1 MTIDASEVSGQ
12 LTKRPRRLRTTER
25 LRALVRESR
34 VSAEQLV
41 MPHFVLP
48 TDRAE
53 EPVESMPGISR
64 YGVKNLAER
73 VLADADL
80 GIRAVLL
87 FGTPEDGKKNE
98 RGTLASSPSSAVARA
113 VETLKQRAG
122 DEIVVITDVCLCA
135 YTSHGH
141 CGVLRD
147 GKVINDETLP
157 LLKDIALAHAGA
169 GADLV
174 APSDM
179 MDGRVAAIRRGLDEA
194 DYEDVGILSYAAKYA
209 SAYYGPFRD
218 ATESTPATGDR
229 KAYQMDPANVR
240 EAIREAYLDEQEGAD
255 MLMVKPAL
263 AYLDVVR
270 AVREETRLPLATY
283 NVSGEYSAVKAAAA
297 RGWLDEA
304 AVVRENLVA
313 MTRAGADLIITY
325 HSREALERG
334 WL

>member
-1 MTIDASEVSGQ
+1 MTIDSSEVSAH
-12 LTKRPRRLRTTER
+12 LTNRPRRLRTTER

-53 EPVESMPGISR
+53 DPVESMPGISR
-64 YGVKNLAER
+64 YGVKNLVER

-87 FGTPEDGKKNE
+87 FGTPEDGKKDE
-98 RGTLASSPSSAVARA
+98 RGTPASSPSSAVARA
-113 VETLKQRAG
+113 VEALKQRAG

-169 GADLV
+169 GADVV

-179 MDGRVAAIRRGLDEA
+179 MDGRVAAIRKGLDEA
-194 DYEDVGILSYAAKYA
+194 NYEDVGILSYAAKYA

-218 ATESTPATGDR
+218 AAESTPSTGDR

-240 EAIREAYLDEQEGAD
+240 EAIREAHLDEQEGAD

-263 AYLDVVR
+263 AYLDVIR
-270 AVREETRLPLATY
+270 AVRQETRLPLATY
-283 NVSGEYSAVKAAAA
+283 NVSDEYSAVKAAAA

>member
-1 MTIDASEVSGQ
+1 MTIDSSEVSAH
-12 LTKRPRRLRTTER
+12 LTNRPRRLRTTER

-53 EPVESMPGISR
+53 DPVESMPGISR
-64 YGVKNLAER
+64 YGVKNLVER

-87 FGTPEDGKKNE
+87 FGTPEDGKKDE
-98 RGTLASSPSSAVARA
+98 RGTPASSPSSAVARA
-113 VETLKQRAG
+113 VEALKQRAG

-169 GADLV
+169 GADVV

-179 MDGRVAAIRRGLDEA
+179 MDGRVAAIRKGLDEA
-194 DYEDVGILSYAAKYA
+194 NYEDVGILSYAAKYA

-218 ATESTPATGDR
+218 AAESTPSTGDR

-240 EAIREAYLDEQEGAD
+240 EAIREAHLDEQEGAD

-263 AYLDVVR
+263 AYLDVIR
-270 AVREETRLPLATY
+270 AVRQETRLPLATY
-283 NVSGEYSAVKAAAA
+283 NVSGEYSTVKAAAA

-304 AVVRENLVA
+304 TVVRENLVG

>member
-1 MTIDASEVSGQ
+1 MTIDSSEVSAH
-12 LTKRPRRLRTTER
+12 LTNRPRRLRTTER

-53 EPVESMPGISR
+53 DPVESMPGISR
-64 YGVKNLAER
+64 YGVKNLVER

-87 FGTPEDGKKNE
+87 FGTPEDGKKDE
-98 RGTLASSPSSAVARA
+98 RGTPASSPSSAVARA
-113 VETLKQRAG
+113 VEALKQRAG

-169 GADLV
+169 GADVV

-179 MDGRVAAIRRGLDEA
+179 MDGRVAAIRKGLDEA
-194 DYEDVGILSYAAKYA
+194 NYEDVGILSYAAKYA

-218 ATESTPATGDR
+218 AAESIPSTGDR

-240 EAIREAYLDEQEGAD
+240 EAIREAHLDEQEGAD

-263 AYLDVVR
+263 AYLDVIR
-270 AVREETRLPLATY
+270 AVRQETRLPLATY

-304 AVVRENLVA
+304 TVVRENLVG

>member
-1 MTIDASEVSGQ
+1 MTIDSSEVSGQ

-53 EPVESMPGISR
+53 DPVESMPGISR

-98 RGTLASSPSSAVARA
+98 RGTPASSPSSAVARA

-157 LLKDIALAHAGA
+157 LLKDIALTHAGA

-194 DYEDVGILSYAAKYA
+194 DYGDVGILSYAAKYA

-218 ATESTPATGDR
+218 AAESTPATGDR

-297 RGWLDEA
+297 RGGLEEA

>member
-1 MTIDASEVSGQ
+1 MTIDSSEVSGQ

-53 EPVESMPGISR
+53 DPVESMPGISR
-64 YGVKNLAER
+64 YGVKNLVER

-87 FGTPEDGKKNE
+87 FGTPEDGKKDE
-98 RGTLASSPSSAVARA
+98 RGTPASSPSSAVARA
-113 VETLKQRAG
+113 VEALKQRAG

-169 GADLV
+169 GADVV

-179 MDGRVAAIRRGLDEA
+179 MDGRVAAIRKGLDEA
-194 DYEDVGILSYAAKYA
+194 NYEDVGILSYAAKYA

-218 ATESTPATGDR
+218 AAESTPSTGDR

-240 EAIREAYLDEQEGAD
+240 EAIREAHLDEQEGAD

-263 AYLDVVR
+263 AYLDVIR
-270 AVREETRLPLATY
+270 AVRQETRLPLATY

-304 AVVRENLVA
+304 TVVRENLVG

>member
-1 MTIDASEVSGQ
+1 MTIDSSEVSGQ

-53 EPVESMPGISR
+53 DPFESMPGISR
-64 YGVKNLAER
+64 YGVKNLVER

-87 FGTPEDGKKNE
+87 FGTPEDGKKDE
-98 RGTLASSPSSAVARA
+98 RGTPASSPSSAVARA
-113 VETLKQRAG
+113 VEALKQRAG

-169 GADLV
+169 GADVV

-179 MDGRVAAIRRGLDEA
+179 MDGRVAAIRKGLDEA
-194 DYEDVGILSYAAKYA
+194 NYEDVGILSYAAKYA

-218 ATESTPATGDR
+218 AAESTPSTGDR

-240 EAIREAYLDEQEGAD
+240 EAIREAHLDEQEGAD

-263 AYLDVVR
+263 AYLDVIR
-270 AVREETRLPLATY
+270 AVRQETRLPLATY

-304 AVVRENLVA
+304 TVVRENLVG

>member
-1 MTIDASEVSGQ
+1 MTIDSSEVSAH
-12 LTKRPRRLRTTER
+12 LTNRPRRLRTTER

-53 EPVESMPGISR
+53 DPVESMPGISR
-64 YGVKNLAER
+64 YGVKNLVER

-87 FGTPEDGKKNE
+87 FGTPEDGKKDE
-98 RGTLASSPSSAVARA
+98 RGTPASSPSSAVARA
-113 VETLKQRAG
+113 VEALKQRAG

-169 GADLV
+169 GADVV

-179 MDGRVAAIRRGLDEA
+179 MDGRVAAIRKGLDEA
-194 DYEDVGILSYAAKYA
+194 NYEDVGILSYAAKYA

-218 ATESTPATGDR
+218 AAESTPSTGDR

-240 EAIREAYLDEQEGAD
+240 EAIREAHLDEQEGAD

-263 AYLDVVR
+263 AYLDVIR
-270 AVREETRLPLATY
+270 AVRQETRLPLATY

>member
-1 MTIDASEVSGQ
+1 MTIDSSEVSGQ

-53 EPVESMPGISR
+53 DPVESMPGISR

-98 RGTLASSPSSAVARA
+98 RGTPASSPSSAVARA

-157 LLKDIALAHAGA
+157 LLKDIALTHAGA

-194 DYEDVGILSYAAKYA
+194 DYGDVGILSYAAKYA

-218 ATESTPATGDR
+218 AAESTPATGDR

>member
-1 MTIDASEVSGQ
+1 MTIDSSEVSGQ

-53 EPVESMPGISR
+53 DPVESMPGISR
-64 YGVKNLAER
+64 YGVKNLVER

-98 RGTLASSPSSAVARA
+98 RGTPASSPSSAVARA

-194 DYEDVGILSYAAKYA
+194 DYGDVGILSYAAKYA

-218 ATESTPATGDR
+218 AAESTPATGDR